1 MELAEQLTLMEIFE
15 EHAAYKR
22 RMARALEEENE
33 RVFEEH
39 RQQKQHQEEEEKKF
53 FDDLME
59 ASDRQIATFRNQLE
73 DYDTG
78 VVHALMDNEHALDDA
93 RKRREELESSAFRLP
108 DGRMVF
114 KTEDG
119 KRVFDQRGAELSLD
133 TVDPHAIP
141 DSRPQWET
149 FKAAKENEQK
159 LQQERE
165 KLLQFQKKVDDAR
178 AAVDKPGITAKQ
190 LDELDADL
198 KRNMPEA
205 VRQKLSGN
213 APAPNSAEFQVPGTA
228 QTTRVPDTL
237 RVPGP

>member
-39 RQQKQHQEEEEKKF
+39 RQQKQHEEEEKKF
-53 FDDLME
+53 FDDLMA
-59 ASDRQIATFRNQLE
+59 ASDRQIAAFRNQLE

-78 VVHALMDNEHALDDA
+78 VVHALMDNERALDDA

-119 KRVFDQRGAELSLD
+119 KRIFDQNGAEVPHD
-133 TVDPHAIP
+133 TVDPASIP
-141 DSRPQWET
+141 DTKTRWET
-149 FKAAKENEQK
+149 FKAARETEQK
-159 LQQERE
+159 LEQNRE
-165 KLLQFQKKVDDAR
+165 ELLQFQKKVDDAR
-178 AAVDKPGITAKQ
+178 TAVDKPGITAKQ

-198 KRNMPEA
+198 KRNMPET
-205 VRQKLSGN
+205 VSQKLSGN
-213 APAPNSAEFQVPGTA
+213 APAPDSAQFQVLGTDQKA
-228 QTTRVPDTL
+228 RVQDTL
-237 RVPGP
+237 RVSGP